1 MGKHLTAVIGLVAA
15 LPFSAAFAA
24 NTPCSGQKG
33 GVAGCRNGAF
43 LCQDGSVSASK
54 QVCTDAGAATPPTT
68 PIPSTAAP
76 ATPTPPQAQSAAP
89 AGDLPHTAATFT
101 QAKRLV
107 YERIYF
113 DHQRTLYCG
122 CQYDADRQV
131 ALDTCGLQA
140 LAGNKRAARIEAE
153 HVFPAAQFGNFRAC
167 WREPASFAQCNKAD
181 GKTLSGRE
189 CCLRVDPVFVAAH
202 NDLQNLF
209 PEDGYLNGRRS
220 DYNWGM
226 VSGGTTYGTC
236 DMRFDG
242 SVRRVQ
248 PPVAIRG
255 EIARTMFYMRDTYGF
270 RLSRQDQQLYTVW
283 NNQNPP
289 DDWEIERNRRIKE
302 IQGVGNAYVEEYR
315 RL

>member
-1 MGKHLTAVIGLVAA
+1 MARKPTVAIGFFAA
-15 LPFSAAFAA
+15 IVFSSAFAA
-24 NTPCSGQKG
+24 NTPCSGKKG
-33 GVAGCRNGAF
+33 GVAGCQNGAF
-43 LCQDGSVSASK
+43 LCRDGSVSTSK
-54 QVCTDAGAATPPTT
+54 QVCTDAGVAATP
-68 PIPSTAAP
+68 IPQTVAPAAP
-76 ATPTPPQAQSAAP
+76 ASNTPTRGRSAAP
-89 AGDLPHTAATFT
+89 PGDLPRTAATFT
-101 QAKRLV
+101 QAKKLV

-131 ALDTCGLQA
+131 ALDTCGLQD
-140 LAGNKRAARIEAE
+140 LASNKRAARIEAE
-153 HVFPAAQFGNFRAC
+153 HVFPAAQFGNFRTC
-167 WREPASFAQCNKAD
+167 WREPASFPQCHKAD
-181 GKTLSGRE
+181 GETLSGRE

-202 NDLQNLF
+202 NDLQNLY

-270 RLSRQDQQLYTVW
+270 RLSRQDQQLYTAW

-302 IQGVGNAYVEEYR
+302 IQGMGNAYVEEYR